1 MDDSYLTIAA
11 ESKAEIKVKGSRFIA
26 ETFVVSDADMAL
38 DRLNRVR
45 GREYNASH
53 HCYAYIV
60 GYGEPRTFRYSD
72 AGEPSGTA
80 GKPIH
85 DVVAGSGATNILC
98 VVTRYFGGT
107 KLGTGGLVKAYGDA
121 ARKVMDKSGLVEEY
135 FTSSFEFTVD
145 FPLFDRWQRILQRLG
160 AGVTQ
165 TEFSDTVTV
174 RARIRNSMTEE
185 LLTAFT
191 ELTAGKGHFEKLT
204 AD

>member
-1 MDDSYLTIAA
+1 MDDSYVTVET
-11 ESKAEIKVKGSRFIA
+11 ESRAEIKVKGSRFIA
-26 ETFVVSDADMAL
+26 ETFVISDADMAL

-45 GREYNASH
+45 GREYSASH

-60 GYGEPRTFRYSD
+60 GYGKSRAFRYSD

-85 DVVAGSGATNILC
+85 DVLAGSGVTDILC

-121 ARKVMDKSGLVEEY
+121 ARKVMDKSGLVRRF
-135 FTSSFEFTVD
+135 FTSSFEFTID
-145 FPLFDRWQRILQRLG
+145 FRLFDRWQRILQRLG
-160 AGVTQ
+160 AEVTQ

-174 RARIRNSMTEE
+174 RARIRNTLTEQ

-191 ELTAGKGHFEKLT
+191 ELTAGKGRFEKLT